1 MKLNRIIVI
10 FLIIGLI
17 SSLILTSIS
26 SCSKNGDSGKSTEQQ
41 APASV
46 EQTSVERTAPENTT
60 AEEKKNYYISSSEE
74 FFNYSFICPED
85 WQLLEIYSINLF
97 VQTEKL

>member
-1 MKLNRIIVI
+1 MKLNRIIAI

-17 SSLILTSIS
+17 SSLTLMSIS

-46 EQTSVERTAPENTT
+46 EQTSAEKTALETT
-60 AEEKKNYYISSSEE
+60 TTEEKKNYYVSSSEE
-74 FFNYSFICPED
+74 FLNYSFKNI
-85 WQLLEIYSINLF
+85 
-97 VQTEKL
+97 